1 MWKDISLMLSQH
13 LDEILLLLSQYGMI
27 KAPLPVLY
35 GIQDWLIQKNLH
47 YTMNLQVPCMVK
59 IYERKVYFG
68 IFIDLLEKMPVLKI
82 VQPMNIK
89 CKQPAESVLI
99 LRIIM

>member
-1 MWKDISLMLSQH
+1 MY
-13 LDEILLLLSQYGMI
+13 LLQE
-27 KAPLPVLY
+27 
-35 GIQDWLIQKNLH
+35 
-47 YTMNLQVPCMVK
+47 PCMVK
-59 IYERKVYFG
+59 IYERKVYFW
-68 IFIDLLEKMPVLKI
+68 IFIDLLEKISALKM